1 MVDPD
6 GTSRWSRSRVL
17 IITLVISVIGLETG
31 CISKRLEKSLEADR
45 ASVVAQRGELAALN
59 RSGNTYKVDWK
70 TAVNLLDERNLS
82 LRQSRDR
89 LKRLQKTRDEQWKTW
104 VPRLGVYASVLS
116 SLAELGTLGTSDLN
130 ASVIAPLNI
139 PNPLTEQAQAYANA
153 LSYLEAKDSS
163 ELNYRRQVVTL
174 YRIFSRYE
182 ALLARKAPVASNSG
196 RDESIGGALGKMEG
210 RASHEEMEESL
221 QASLAQILNL
231 PGKSPV
237 PVPQSRPKLDYRNRI
252 HSLDPGKNYGQLAVR
267 LSAYQIE
274 AAVLREKGVKLSEW
288 PTAWGNATTPAIY
301 NTESGDN
308 GNTFDVEQVS
318 LFAGLSKS
326 YDITGRE
333 ADGIKTAKENTEFVK
348 QNLRLRLD
356 QESREWIRL
365 RRRYE
370 QLQTKQKL
378 AEERLLLVQQR
389 NRGSALA
396 DLNALRK
403 GQDALASIE
412 VAKEQ
417 LELEVWVW
425 DDDKWN

>member
-1 MVDPD
+1 M
-6 GTSRWSRSRVL
+6 
-17 IITLVISVIGLETG
+17 ISVIGLETG
-31 CISKRLEKSLEADR
+31 CISKQLETRMEVDR
-45 ASVVAQRGELAALN
+45 ASVVAQTRELAALN
-59 RSGNTYKVDWK
+59 RSGNTYNVDWK
-70 TAVNLLDERNLS
+70 TAVNLLNERNLS

-116 SLAELGTLGTSDLN
+116 SLAELGTLGTSDLS

-139 PNPLTEQAQAYANA
+139 PNPVTEHAQAYANA
-153 LSYLEAKDSS
+153 LSYLEAKDSL
-163 ELNYRRQVVTL
+163 ELSYRRQVVTL
-174 YRIFSRYE
+174 YRVFSRYD
-182 ALLARKAPVASNSG
+182 ALFTRKALDASNSG
-196 RDESIGGALGKMEG
+196 RDESIAGALGAMEKRG
-210 RASHEEMEESL
+210 SQTEMEESL
-221 QASLAQILNL
+221 QASLAQLLNL
-231 PGKSPV
+231 PGKSPL
-237 PVPQSRPKLDYRNRI
+237 PVPKSRPKLNYSDRI
-252 HSLDPGKNYGQLAVR
+252 GSLVPGKNYGQLAVR

-288 PTAWGNATTPAIY
+288 PTAWSNATTPAIY

-365 RRRYE
+365 RHRYD
-370 QLQTKQKL
+370 QLLIKQKL
-378 AEERLLLVQQR
+378 AEERLLVVQQR
-389 NRGSALA
+389 KGGSALA

-425 DDDKWN
+425 DDDKWK